1 MSLREEVG
9 GTNVRSAAVVGASN
23 SRYAEPEA
31 AVTSPVLR
39 TEKGES
45 E

>member
-1 MSLREEVG
+1 M
-9 GTNVRSAAVVGASN
+9 NVRSAAVVGASS

-39 TEKGES
+39 TEKGKS
-45 E
+45 A